1 MKESC
6 ILMGHPGIQSG
17 VLLLVVLRRFHTF
30 PLPTG
35 ITGGKLMPVNKLA
48 DQS

>member
-1 MKESC
+1 
-6 ILMGHPGIQSG
+6 
-17 VLLLVVLRRFHTF
+17 LLLLLMLRRIPYTF

-35 ITGGKLMPVNKLA
+35 ITGGKLMPVNKLV